1 MVNSPA
7 KGAKID
13 LSEKNTITWSS
24 VNTDP
29 STFTLALIDQT
40 TMGSIV
46 IDSKVTTSDDKFDL
60 SNLVAP
66 PGAKYKFNF
75 LSNDPLNNGILAQS
89 ETFEIVKSEKS
100 SSSSSSAATTT
111 SGSSSPSGTNSAD
124 ESSTTGESS
133 TTFKTASPTKTSGT
147 SPAGET
153 SAANASST
161 PSAATTKT
169 NAAASLDKS
178 FALGGGVLAAL
189 LMLF

>member
-24 VNTDP
+24 VSTDP
-29 STFTLALIDQT
+29 STFTLALVDQT

-46 IDSKVTTSDDKFDL
+46 IDAKVTTSDDKFDL
-60 SNLVAP
+60 TNVVAP

-100 SSSSSSAATTT
+100 SSSSSAAA
-111 SGSSSPSGTNSAD
+111 NSAD
-124 ESSTTGESS
+124 ESSTTGESA
-133 TTFKTASPTKTSGT
+133 TTFKTASSTKASGT

-153 SAANASST
+153 ANASST
-161 PSAATTKT
+161 PSSAAATKT
-169 NAAASLDKS
+169 PNAAASLDKS